1 MPVGELKLT
10 YTWDEITR
18 LLAVAKADN
27 IRNFSIIAT
36 LALSGRRL
44 GELIGRPAM
53 QGRRGI
59 VPAVPGLCVKDI
71 NFSGQQIR
79 WTIEKK
85 FKDKAH
91 TERVTRIK
99 DAQPELLEIL
109 DSWIRRCNLQPD
121 DKLFPISERRVHQAV
136 QRYCGLAGI
145 TDKERLCHAL
155 RHGFGLQFAKNMEK
169 PTDLMILQD
178 IMDHVKGDQTM
189 EYINLASED
198 RKKALAKVSLSQG

>member
-1 MPVGELKLT
+1 MPVGDLRLT
-10 YTWDEITR
+10 FSWDEITR
-18 LLAVAKADN
+18 ILTLAKSEN
-27 IRNFSIIAT
+27 PRNYALIST

-59 VPAVPGLCVKDI
+59 VPEVPGVYVRDI
-71 NFSGQQIR
+71 NFNGQQIR

-85 FKDKAH
+85 FEDKAH
-91 TERVTRIK
+91 TKRVVRIK

-109 DSWIRRCNLQPD
+109 GAWIKHNNLGPD
-121 DKLFPISERRVHQAV
+121 DKLFLISERRVHQV
-136 QRYCGLAGI
+136 MERYCGLAGI
-145 TDKERLCHAL
+145 TDKARLCHAL

-169 PTDLMILQD
+169 PTDMMILQD

-189 EYINLASED
+189 AYINLASED